1 MFSRPSSNN
10 NRSRTTDNSNSNN
23 SNNHNQI
30 DGHRKAPLSKT
41 HDLFDTTT
49 SIDMQTLTRGSLEEG
64 ARDSPHLPPAIYP
77 PRLDS
82 KTHESG
88 ERIERVRWNSNST
101 LGGVHAGQDRSLEEA
116 TRWQSNSTYGEGQ
129 PLRQG
134 SHPRARGSWPISPA
148 SEVSGVVWKPQSV
161 RSGV

>member
-1 MFSRPSSNN
+1 MFSRPSSKN

-30 DGHRKAPLSKT
+30 DSHRKAPLSKT

-49 SIDMQTLTRGSLEEG
+49 SIDMQTLTRGSLDLEHG
-64 ARDSPHLPPAIYP
+64 ARDSPHLPPATYP
-77 PRLDS
+77 PRFDS
-82 KTHESG
+82 NTHESG

-101 LGGVHAGQDRSLEEA
+101 LGAHAGQDRTLEEA

-134 SHPRARGSWPISPA
+134 STPRPWPMSPD

-161 RSGV
+161 RSAV